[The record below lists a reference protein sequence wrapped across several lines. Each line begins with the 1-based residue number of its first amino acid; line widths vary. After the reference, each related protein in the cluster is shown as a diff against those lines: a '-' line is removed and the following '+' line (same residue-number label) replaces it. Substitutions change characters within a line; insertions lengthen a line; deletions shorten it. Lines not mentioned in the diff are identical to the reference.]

1 MFGSLLFLPWWFTVI
16 AAIAFLAYFNAYE
29 ILFWGLFGDFL
40 YSASV
45 TEFFNFQFI
54 FVSLF
59 TLLFIG
65 AYFLKKRLIFY
76 NV

>member
-16 AAIAFLAYFNAYE
+16 VAIGFLFMFNAYE

-40 YSASV
+40 YSAQV
-45 TEFFNFQFI
+45 VNFFNTEFI
-54 FVSLF
+54 FTIIFL
-59 TLLFIG
+59 LLFIG
-65 AYFLKKRLIFY
+65 AYFLKKRLIIY

>member
-1 MFGSLLFLPWWFTVI
+1 
-16 AAIAFLAYFNAYE
+16 
-29 ILFWGLFGDFL
+29 LFGDFL